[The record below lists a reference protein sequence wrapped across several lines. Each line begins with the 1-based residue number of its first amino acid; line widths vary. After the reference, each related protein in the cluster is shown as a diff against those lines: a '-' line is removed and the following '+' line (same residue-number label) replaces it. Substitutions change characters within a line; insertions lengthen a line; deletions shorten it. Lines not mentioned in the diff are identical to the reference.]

1 MVIWYTYENKLK
13 VAVGQ
18 EQCTEQRSPL
28 HPAQEGVTDPQWQG
42 EGAVGEFTVQ
52 VNYYTTRRKRT

>member
-1 MVIWYTYENKLK
+1 MLWVKSNALNRYP
-13 VAVGQ
+13 
-18 EQCTEQRSPL
+18 PL

-52 VNYYTTRRKRT
+52 VNYYTTEHEEKKREVLLE